1 MLDTP
6 PKGPKKATKRS
17 PNSKKKSKLPADD
30 IEDRLYR
37 AELLLGLSQKIA
49 ALNSLDEILN
59 ILVEITTKELLAD
72 RGSILL
78 NDEATGELYS
88 RVAQGEIK
96 REIRILNNTG
106 IAGHVFTSGIGE
118 IVADAYADTRF
129 NREVDEQT
137 GYATRS
143 ILCSPIRTATNQII
157 GVAQI
162 LNRIDGEFNEND
174 LELLEAMTS
183 QAAIALES
191 QQFAERMQKSRLQ
204 EREFLDVVAD
214 VTSEIDLKVILGRVM
229 GEAMRMLQ
237 ADRSTLF
244 LSDEKTNELFAM
256 VGEGLETEIRLPN
269 HVGIAG
275 TVFTSAETVNIPHAY
290 ADLRF
295 NPGFDKQTGYFT
307 RSILCVPVISK
318 EGKVIG
324 VTQCLNKR
332 GGAFTEEDE
341 QRLRAFTSQVAVA
354 LENAKLFDDIQ
365 NIKNYNES
373 MLESMSNGVLTLD
386 EDGLIVTCNAAGQ
399 RILQVTDTEV
409 LKKPSEEVF
418 QDENAWVVDRIK
430 RNVELGEIDVLMDA
444 EIIVGGEAVSTN
456 LTFQPLVSVEGNK
469 LGSMV
474 MLEDISSEKRMKS
487 TMSRYMD
494 PGIADQLMDGDGAE
508 DMLGGKSTEAT
519 VLFSDIRGFTPLTEA
534 LGPQGTV
541 SLLNEYFTIMV
552 ECISEEDGMLD
563 KFIGDAIM
571 AGFGIPL
578 AHDDDADRA
587 VRTAI
592 AMTTRL
598 RDWNATRIK
607 NDQMPVDMGVGLN
620 TDTVVSGNIGSPKR
634 MDYTMIGDGV
644 NLAARLESACKQYS
658 AKILISEFTQGQLK
672 TTYRMR
678 DIDLVVVKGKTQ
690 PVRIYELLD
699 YHTEESFPNLMNV
712 LASFREG
719 INEFRGQRWAGA
731 EEAFRACLDSNP
743 NDALSQTY
751 IGRCKHMA
759 ENPPG
764 DDWDGRWVMTE
775 K

>member
-1 MLDTP
+1 MQNTTAS
-6 PKGPKKATKRS
+6 KTKKAA
-17 PNSKKKSKLPADD
+17 SKPRAAKSNGSSQTADL
-30 IEDRLYR
+30 EERLYR

-49 ALNSLDEILN
+49 SLNSLDEILN
-59 ILVEITTKELLAD
+59 ILVEITTREMLAE

-96 REIRILNNTG
+96 REIRILNNSG
-106 IAGHVFTSGIGE
+106 IAGHVFTSGVGE
-118 IVADAYADTRF
+118 IVTDAYADSRF
-129 NREVDEQT
+129 NKEVDEQT
-137 GYATRS
+137 GYHTKS
-143 ILCSPIRTATNQII
+143 ILCAPIRTATDQII
-157 GVAQI
+157 GVSQI
-162 LNRIDGEFNEND
+162 LNRVEGEFTHGD

-191 QQFAERMQKSRLQ
+191 QQFAERMEKSRSQ

-244 LSDEKTNELFAM
+244 LNDEKTNELFAM
-256 VGEGLETEIRLPN
+256 VGEGLSTEIRLPN

-275 TVFTSAETVNIPHAY
+275 TVFTSAQTVNIPHAY

-295 NPGFDKQTGYFT
+295 NPSFDKQTGYFT

-332 GGAFTEEDE
+332 GGAFTTEDE

-386 EDGLIVTCNAAGQ
+386 EDGLVVTCNAAGQ
-399 RILQVTDTEV
+399 RILQLKSEDV
-409 LKKPSEEVF
+409 LKKPSSDVF
-418 QDENAWVVDRIK
+418 KDENAWVIDRIK
-430 RNVELGEIDVLMDA
+430 RNEEQGEVDVLMDA
-444 EIIVGGEAVSTN
+444 ELKVGDETLSTN
-456 LTFQPLVSVEGNK
+456 LTLQPLVSVEGSK
-469 LGSMV
+469 LGSMI
-474 MLEDISSEKRMKS
+474 MLEDISAEKRMKS

-494 PGIADQLMDGDGAE
+494 PGIADQLMGGAE
-508 DMLGGKSTEAT
+508 DMLGGKSAEAT

-552 ECISEEDGMLD
+552 ECISDEDGMLD

-578 AHDDDADRA
+578 AHDDDADRG
-587 VRTAI
+587 VRAAI

-598 RDWNATRIK
+598 HEWNTLRIK
-607 NDQMPVDMGVGLN
+607 NDQMPVGMGIGLN

-644 NLAARLESACKQYS
+644 NLAARLESACKQYA
-658 AKILISEFTQGQLK
+658 AKILLSEFTANQLK

-678 DIDLVVVKGKTQ
+678 DIDLVVVKGKTK
-690 PVRIYELLD
+690 PVKVFELLD

-719 INEFRGQRWAGA
+719 INEFRAQRWSNATQ
-731 EEAFRACLDSNP
+731 AFQACLEFNP
-743 NDALSQTY
+743 EDKLSDIY
-751 IGRCKHMA
+751 IERCKYM
-759 ENPPG
+759 ELNPPG

>member
-1 MLDTP
+1 MQKITTGKSKKAP
-6 PKGPKKATKRS
+6 PKSAA
-17 PNSKKKSKLPADD
+17 SKGNGTSQTADL
-30 IEDRLYR
+30 EERLYR

-49 ALNSLDEILN
+49 SLNSLDDILN
-59 ILVEITTKELLAD
+59 ILVEITTREMLAE

-96 REIRILNNTG
+96 REIRILNNSG
-106 IAGHVFTSGIGE
+106 IAGHVFTSGVGE
-118 IVADAYADTRF
+118 IVTDAYADSRF
-129 NREVDEQT
+129 NKEVDEQT
-137 GYATRS
+137 GYHTKS
-143 ILCSPIRTATNQII
+143 ILCAPIRTATNQII
-157 GVAQI
+157 GVSQI
-162 LNRIDGEFNEND
+162 LNRVEGEFTQSD

-191 QQFAERMQKSRLQ
+191 QQFAERMEKSRNQ

-244 LSDEKTNELFAM
+244 LNDEKTNELFAM
-256 VGEGLETEIRLPN
+256 VGEGLSTEIRLPN

-275 TVFTSAETVNIPHAY
+275 TVFTSAQTVNIPHAY

-318 EGKVIG
+318 EGKVFG
-324 VTQCLNKR
+324 VIQCLNKR
-332 GGAFTEEDE
+332 GGAFTSEDE

-386 EDGLIVTCNAAGQ
+386 EEGLVVTCNAAGQ
-399 RILQVTDTEV
+399 RILQLKAEDV
-409 LKKPSEEVF
+409 LKKPSSEVF
-418 QDENAWVVDRIK
+418 KDDNAWVIDRIK
-430 RNVELGEIDVLMDA
+430 RNEEQGEVDVLMDA
-444 EIIVGGEAVSTN
+444 ELKVGDETLSTN
-456 LTFQPLVSVEGNK
+456 LTLQPLVSVEGSK
-469 LGSMV
+469 LGSMI
-474 MLEDISSEKRMKS
+474 MLEDISAEKRMKS

-494 PGIADQLMDGDGAE
+494 PGIADQLMGGAE
-508 DMLGGKSTEAT
+508 DMLGGKSAEAT

-552 ECISEEDGMLD
+552 ECISDEDGMLD

-578 AHDDDADRA
+578 AHDDDADRG
-587 VRTAI
+587 VRAAI

-598 RDWNATRIK
+598 HEWNTLRIK
-607 NDQMPVDMGVGLN
+607 NDQMPVGMGIGLN

-644 NLAARLESACKQYS
+644 NLAARLESACKQYA
-658 AKILISEFTQGQLK
+658 AKILLSEFTANQLK
-672 TTYRMR
+672 ATYRMR
-678 DIDLVVVKGKTQ
+678 DIDLVVVKGKTK
-690 PVRIYELLD
+690 PVKVFELLD

-719 INEFRGQRWAGA
+719 INEFRAQRWGNATQ
-731 EEAFRACLDSNP
+731 AFQACLEFNP
-743 NDALSQTY
+743 EDKLSDIY
-751 IGRCKHMA
+751 IERCQYM
-759 ENPPG
+759 EVNPPG